1 MLKTEVTY
9 IVEKVHQYQYMLKL
23 SAFKVCFLRDLKQ
36 VPKFHLKLTYGS
48 KVHREDFAFT
58 YDKGV
63 FSYNYPIKLYID
75 K

>member
-1 MLKTEVTY
+1 
-9 IVEKVHQYQYMLKL
+9 MLKL
-23 SAFKVCFLRDLKQ
+23 TAFKVNFLRDLKQ
-36 VPKFHLKLTYGS
+36 VPKFHLKLTYGA